1 MKMDKILGRKT
12 IKKKHKVILKR
23 WQGFSLAEQLGNI
36 GSEISRARHW
46 EESLDYI
53 NREKAL
59 ERALELL
66 DLTVAD
72 KRWQSRLRELTRL
85 REIIDDLI
93 AKTKIYNIS
102 LKDLEKFCLGFAMVA
117 RK

>member
-1 MKMDKILGRKT
+1 MDKIIRRKT
-12 IKKKHKVILKR
+12 IKKKHKITLKR
-23 WQGFSLAEQLGNI
+23 WQEYSLSEQLDNI
-36 GSEISRARHW
+36 GSEISRARYW

-59 ERALELL
+59 ERSLELL

-72 KRWQSRLRELTRL
+72 KRWYLKLKELTRL
-85 REIIDDLI
+85 RDIIGDLM

-102 LKDLEKFCLGFAMVA
+102 LKDLEKFCLGFAIKS
-117 RK
+117 RE

>member
-1 MKMDKILGRKT
+1 MDKIIGRIT
-12 IKKKHKVILKR
+12 IKKKHKITLKR
-23 WQGFSLAEQLGNI
+23 WQEYSLSEQLGNI

-46 EESLDYI
+46 EKMCDFTNKE
-53 NREKAL
+53 RAL

-72 KRWQSRLRELTRL
+72 KRWQSRLKELTRL
-85 REIIDDLI
+85 REIIGDLM

-102 LKDLEKFCLGFAMVA
+102 LKDLEKFCLGFAMMA
-117 RK
+117 MR

>member
-1 MKMDKILGRKT
+1 MIIRRKT
-12 IKKKHKVILKR
+12 IKNKHKITLKI
-23 WQGFSLAEQLGNI
+23 WQELSLAEQLGNI
-36 GSEISRARHW
+36 SGEISRARHW

-59 ERALELL
+59 KRAMESL

-72 KRWQSRLRELTRL
+72 KRWHLKLKELTRL
-85 REIIDDLI
+85 REIVGDLM

-102 LKDLEKFCLGFAMVA
+102 LKDLEKFCLSFAMMTSKA
-117 RK
+117 